1 MARFPLVVLLSA
13 PLALLA
19 GQAGPARSDLEQ
31 FAAQLDTLHARFE
44 QTITSQDGVIESE
57 GSGEVWL
64 KSPGLFRWVYAGEYP
79 ELIVADGQ
87 RVWLYD
93 EILEQVTVK
102 PQSGL
107 AENSPLMLLTDIE
120 ALDEQFEV
128 REVGDHEG
136 MNLLQLVSINAESEF
151 DQVLLGFRGGQLAL
165 MQLEDAFGLRTSISF
180 SEVLRNPE
188 LAEALFQFTPPPD
201 ADVVGE
207 TEVIAGS

>member
-57 GSGEVWL
+57 GSGEIWL
-64 KSPGLFRWVYAGEYP
+64 KSPGLFRWAYAGEYP

-180 SEVLRNPE
+180 FEVIRNPE
-188 LAEALFQFTPPPD
+188 LAEALFQFTPPPGT
-201 ADVVGE
+201 DVVGE
-207 TEVIAGS
+207 AEVIAGS